1 MPPAFCTRSLKM
13 PFMANRSTKILIAGG
28 LLVGWATWPTA
39 GQLST
44 TDCSPDGILAKLS
57 SAIHGERFWR
67 VQLADITHQRQSAEN
82 WDEERAKMLRTMT
95 DDALRKAKEMLNA
108 AYEKHPSLA
117 PTPTLKRCEEFIT
130 AQLQ

>member
-1 MPPAFCTRSLKM
+1 M
-13 PFMANRSTKILIAGG
+13 PFMANWSTKILIAGG
-28 LLVGWATWPTA
+28 LALAVLVGWATWPTA

-44 TDCSPDGILAKLS
+44 TECSPNGILAKLS

-67 VQLADITHQRQSAEN
+67 LQLADITRQRQIAEN
-82 WDEERAKMLRTMT
+82 WDEERAKMLRAMT

-130 AQLQ
+130 AQLPIAR

>member
-1 MPPAFCTRSLKM
+1 
-13 PFMANRSTKILIAGG
+13 MANRSPKILIAGG
-28 LLVGWATWPTA
+28 LALTVLVGWATWPTA

-57 SAIHGERFWR
+57 SAMHGKRFWR
-67 VQLADITHQRQSAEN
+67 LQLADITRQRQTAEN
-82 WDEERAKMLRTMT
+82 WDEERAKMLRAMT

-108 AYEKHPSLA
+108 AYEKYPSLP

>member
-1 MPPAFCTRSLKM
+1 MI
-13 PFMANRSTKILIAGG
+13 NRSPKISIAGG
-28 LLVGWATWPTA
+28 LALAVLVGWATWPTA

-57 SAIHGERFWR
+57 SAMHGERFWR
-67 VQLADITHQRQSAEN
+67 LQLADITRQRQTAEN
-82 WDEERAKMLRTMT
+82 WDEKRAKMLRAMT

-108 AYEKHPSLA
+108 AYEKYPSLA
-117 PTPTLKRCEEFIT
+117 STLTLKRCEEFIT

>member
-1 MPPAFCTRSLKM
+1 
-13 PFMANRSTKILIAGG
+13 MANRSPKILIAGG
-28 LLVGWATWPTA
+28 LALTVLVGWATWPAA

-57 SAIHGERFWR
+57 STIHGERFWR
-67 VQLADITHQRQSAEN
+67 LQLADITHQRQSAEN
-82 WDEERAKMLRTMT
+82 WDEESAKMRTMT

>member
-1 MPPAFCTRSLKM
+1 
-13 PFMANRSTKILIAGG
+13 MANRSPKILIAGG
-28 LLVGWATWPTA
+28 LALTVLVGWATWPTA

-44 TDCSPDGILAKLS
+44 TDCSPDGIRAKLS
-57 SAIHGERFWR
+57 STIHGERFWR
-67 VQLADITHQRQSAEN
+67 LQLADITRQRQIAEN
-82 WDEERAKMLRTMT
+82 WDEERAKMLRAMT

-108 AYEKHPSLA
+108 AYEKYPSLP

>member
-1 MPPAFCTRSLKM
+1 VTWQIRS
-13 PFMANRSTKILIAGG
+13 PKILIAGG
-28 LLVGWATWPTA
+28 LALAVLVGWATWPTA

-67 VQLADITHQRQSAEN
+67 VQLADITRQRQVAAN
-82 WDEERAKMLRTMT
+82 WDEERANMLRAMT
-95 DDALRKAKEMLNA
+95 DDALRKAKEMLKA

-117 PTPTLKRCEEFIT
+117 PTPTLKRCEKFIP